1 MTGVYFIAMFVCTQ
15 ARALSLLLSWHA
27 VGLATAC
34 SGERGF
40 ASLKLLLSSQILFG
54 DFQVE
59 MALQNGSPEN
69 MLTRKLWKMA
79 TCMFGLADFTVVY
92 LREIRLF
99 TILFR
104 L

>member
-15 ARALSLLLSWHA
+15 ARALSLLLSCHA
-27 VGLATAC
+27 VGLATAR

-69 MLTRKLWKMA
+69 MLTRKLWKP